1 MFIYRLSNRP
11 RRLLAVVVVVALL
24 ALLAIAFAG
33 PGPGPARAAGPAAG
47 MSLQIKNACTDASQ
61 LTTVEVGVPF
71 VLCIVSDP
79 APDSPPANP
88 IAGFTSEV
96 LFAEPETGTQCAN
109 SIDDDGD
116 EFINDGCPQV
126 ADAPEVGADCLNDT
140 DDEDNDGFLVGK
152 QNDGVV
158 NDGCPARTLNLK
170 WTPRASCEA
179 EVQVG
184 RQDAGMLAVCN
195 AKSTFLGG
203 VGHVVFSEFADLA
216 EPLTVPASSTTT
228 LVELDFTCNVEGSYK
243 LTLTA
248 APDSPDGAAY
258 ADLEGHKL
266 NVKTVLQDYD
276 GDTTANDVA
285 DTATFECVGTVGG
298 ITELPDVAGTPL
310 ETTTSSNGNLG
321 LVVGVAAAMLLAL
334 GGAAWYVS
342 RRRFGLGRDDGLG

>member
-1 MFIYRLSNRP
+1 MSIYRFSIRS
-11 RRLLAVVVVVALL
+11 RRLLAVVVVVALV
-24 ALLAIAFAG
+24 ALMATAFAG
-33 PGPGPARAAGPAAG
+33 PAAGPARAAGPGAG
-47 MSLQIKNACTDASQ
+47 MSLQIKNACTDASE
-61 LTTVEVGVPF
+61 LPVVGVGVPF
-71 VLCIVSDP
+71 VVCVVSDP
-79 APDSPPANP
+79 APSEE
-88 IAGFTSEV
+88 IAGFASEV

-109 SIDDDGD
+109 NIDDDGD
-116 EFINDGCPQV
+116 GFINDGCLQV

-140 DDEDNDGFLVGK
+140 DDEDNDSFQVGK

-228 LVELDFTCNVEGSYK
+228 LVEMDFTCNVEGSYK

-258 ADLEGHKL
+258 VDLQGHKIK
-266 NVKTVLQDYD
+266 VKTVLQDYD
-276 GDTTANDVA
+276 GDTTPNDVA
-285 DTATFECVGTVGG
+285 DTTTFVCEGIVGG
-298 ITELPDVAGTPL
+298 LAELPEVAGTPL
-310 ETTTSSNGNLG
+310 ETTASSDGNLG
-321 LVVGVAAAMLLAL
+321 LIVGVATAMLLAMS
-334 GGAAWYVS
+334 GAAWYIS
-342 RRRFGLGRDDGLG
+342 KRRFG